1 MALKLEEKK
10 VVVAE
15 VNAVAAKALS
25 VVGAENRG
33 LTVTQMTDLRAKARK
48 EGVYLRIVKNT
59 LARKAVA
66 GTSFECISPAL
77 KGPIVLAFSNDDPGA
92 AARIVKAFAKD
103 NDKLV
108 TTLVSLG
115 GQCSSPIHSSAWLHC
130 PRARRRCR
138 SCWVCSRRR
147 FQSSLVRWLP
157 PTRSWCGR
165 WLLFLKP
172 RRAERRRRR
181 RIKPDSGRK
190 PIFKLLETIMAV
202 TKDEILDAISKM
214 SVMEVVELI
223 ADMEKKFN
231 VTAAAPVAAAAAG
244 GGAALLRRRKR
255 RPSSP

>member
-115 GQCSSPIHSSAWLHC
+115 GQLLKADALERVASLPTRAQALSQTVGCA
-130 PRARRRCR
+130 ARRRLR
-138 SCWVCSRRR
+138 
-147 FQSSLVRWLP
+147 SSLVRWLL

-172 RRAERRRRR
+172 RRAVRR
-181 RIKPDSGRK
+181 GGG
-190 PIFKLLETIMAV
+190 
-202 TKDEILDAISKM
+202 
-214 SVMEVVELI
+214 ELI
-223 ADMEKKFN
+223 LIRVQQD
-231 VTAAAPVAAAAAG
+231 P
-244 GGAALLRRRKR
+244 LI
-255 RPSSP
+255 